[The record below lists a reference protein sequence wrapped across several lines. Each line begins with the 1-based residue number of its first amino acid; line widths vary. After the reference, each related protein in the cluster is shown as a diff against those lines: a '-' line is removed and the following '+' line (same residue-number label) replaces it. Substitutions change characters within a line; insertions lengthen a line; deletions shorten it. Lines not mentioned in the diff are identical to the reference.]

1 MSLLVQILLI
11 KPSDEAL
18 EVFKELFLQACPK
31 YLNVNPPPYEDEAAL
46 SEWNA
51 HPPQDATQR
60 HLELFLSDVIAVKGV
75 PSVRNLLKLYTSI
88 DAAKLSAFM
97 QTADDDGE
105 EDVLQH
111 LMVLKAASRTYAKG
125 QGDGSLLDGDRIV
138 TNNLDFTID
147 GVRSLSLMTL
157 FPLMPPVV
165 HGSCRGDNIPPEIC
179 RIFHSVSISHPLQSR
194 ADWESGTPSTLNEY
208 LTRSE
213 PQPYPCSNDLD
224 YHSFHKHR

>member
-1 MSLLVQILLI
+1 MERS
-11 KPSDEAL
+11 PASRR
-18 EVFKELFLQACPK
+18 
-31 YLNVNPPPYEDEAAL
+31 Y
-46 SEWNA
+46 
-51 HPPQDATQR
+51 
-60 HLELFLSDVIAVKGV
+60 KGV

-147 GVRSLSLMTL
+147 GVR
-157 FPLMPPVV
+157 
-165 HGSCRGDNIPPEIC
+165 
-179 RIFHSVSISHPLQSR
+179 
-194 ADWESGTPSTLNEY
+194 
-208 LTRSE
+208 
-213 PQPYPCSNDLD
+213 
-224 YHSFHKHR
+224 